1 MRILHWAFPF
11 HPGRG
16 GQSIWIERM
25 VRAYAHKRHAVALMV
40 DASVDLRQLKKLF
53 CEKVTII
60 QTSIKPIPNS
70 RSNVAHVTEVALAID
85 KFRPD
90 VIHVHNLESQ
100 ALVYLRLFQLMK
112 NRSIPL
118 ICTLHDLTSVKRLQ
132 SVHSLLPNLSNF
144 SAIVSPSK
152 FIDAQVNHLAN
163 NQGTQFRVI
172 NHGVPSIN
180 KKSTNVSNFPTL
192 LFASDLHNHKGGV
205 ILMSAWKSL
214 CKNFPDVILNIAGDG
229 QAKKFLEDYSMLS
242 DLKGQVRFLG
252 WLGQDQLSEILQADC
267 ILIVPSL
274 LGEAFGLIAAEA
286 AMAGAA
292 IIVSRIGALPE
303 IIENEVSGL
312 VVTPSDSFELAGAVQ
327 RLLADKELRLSLGKA
342 AKARAENLFSFDKSV
357 SAYEILYKECASKI
371 HAR

>member
-25 VRAYAHKRHAVALMV
+25 VRAYAHTQHGVALIV
-40 DASVDLRQLKKLF
+40 DASVDLRELKKLF

-60 QTSIKPIPNS
+60 QTSIVSIPKS
-70 RSNVAHVTEVALAID
+70 KSNVAHIKEITLEID

-90 VIHVHNLESQ
+90 IIHVHNLESQ
-100 ALVYLRLFQLMK
+100 ALVYLRFFQLMK

-132 SVHSLLPNLSNF
+132 SLHSLSPNLPSF
-144 SAIVSPSK
+144 SAVVSPSK
-152 FIDAQVNHLAN
+152 FIDSQVNHLTIG
-163 NQGTQFRVI
+163 QGTQFRVI
-172 NHGVPSIN
+172 NHGVPSTDERR
-180 KKSTNVSNFPTL
+180 TNGSHFPTL

-205 ILMSAWKSL
+205 ILMSAWKSI
-214 CKNFPDVILNIAGDG
+214 CKNFPDVVLNIAGDG
-229 QAKKFLEDYSMLS
+229 HSRKFLEDYAFLS
-242 DLKGQVRFLG
+242 GLSGQVRFLD
-252 WLGQDQLSEILQADC
+252 WLGQEQLGEILKADC

-312 VVTPSDSFELAGAVQ
+312 VVTPGDSFALADAIQ
-327 RLLADKELRLSLGKA
+327 RLLADAKLRLSLGKA
-342 AKARAENLFSFDKSV
+342 AKTRAENLFSFDKSV
-357 SAYEILYKECASKI
+357 SAYDLLYKECTSQI
-371 HAR
+371 DVR